1 MASHDW
7 HLTGEERR
15 KIAKWREG
23 KLPVPE
29 IAYQLSRAP
38 STIYRE
44 LKPITDWDAD
54 LPQHGGCDAV
64 TAQDKHE
71 RRRAAYRKL
80 VAHPQ
85 PRLLSRKH
93 SRRVGLRNRLLDG
106 HGLNSTAFASAS
118 PGRRPCPPRHA
129 SRSRLAAAPS
139 SRHGDGWRRVGSRCE
154 LVLRSAAPWQK
165 GTVENT
171 NGRLRKPF
179 PARSP
184 TALTNRHPRSICQRL
199 NSTLRMCLGYGTPA
213 KVFERNRVVLRNRLD
228 KRKTENCAWAG
239 VSTGWRTQGL
249 RSEHV
254 LCRAN
259 CFWCTIDT
267 RKG

>member
-1 MASHDW
+1 MASHDR
-7 HLTGEERR
+7 HLSGEERR

-139 SRHGDGWRRVGSRCE
+139 SRHGDGWRAGSAPRAGSAIRRHRGKKE
-154 LVLRSAAPWQK
+154 RSR
-165 GTVENT
+165 T
-171 NGRLRKPF
+171 RKAGSESPF
-179 PARSP
+179 PDRP
-184 TALTNRHPRSICQRL
+184 NPRL
-199 NSTLRMCLGYGTPA
+199 
-213 KVFERNRVVLRNRLD
+213 
-228 KRKTENCAWAG
+228 
-239 VSTGWRTQGL
+239 
-249 RSEHV
+249 
-254 LCRAN
+254 
-259 CFWCTIDT
+259 
-267 RKG
+267 

>member
-1 MASHDW
+1 MASHDR
-7 HLTGEERR
+7 HLSGEERR

-139 SRHGDGWRRVGSRCE
+139 SRHGDGWRRVGSA
-154 LVLRSAAPWQK
+154 LRVGSAIRSTMAK
-165 GTVENT
+165 R
-171 NGRLRKPF
+171 NGREHERQAQKALPGQIAHGFDKSTSEVDL
-179 PARSP
+179 PAPRFHASP
-184 TALTNRHPRSICQRL
+184 VPGLPDTR
-199 NSTLRMCLGYGTPA
+199 
-213 KVFERNRVVLRNRLD
+213 
-228 KRKTENCAWAG
+228 
-239 VSTGWRTQGL
+239 QGL
-249 RSEHV
+249 R
-254 LCRAN
+254 
-259 CFWCTIDT
+259 TQPDGPQKQT
-267 RKG
+267 G

>member
-1 MASHDW
+1 MASHDR
-7 HLTGEERR
+7 HLSGEERR

-118 PGRRPCPPRHA
+118 PGRRSCPPRHA

-139 SRHGDGWRRVGSRCE
+139 SRHGDGWRRAGSALRVGSAIRRHRGKKE
-154 LVLRSAAPWQK
+154 RSR
-165 GTVENT
+165 T
-171 NGRLRKPF
+171 RKAGSESPF
-179 PARSP
+179 PDRP
-184 TALTNRHPRSICQRL
+184 NPRL
-199 NSTLRMCLGYGTPA
+199 
-213 KVFERNRVVLRNRLD
+213 
-228 KRKTENCAWAG
+228 
-239 VSTGWRTQGL
+239 
-249 RSEHV
+249 
-254 LCRAN
+254 
-259 CFWCTIDT
+259 
-267 RKG
+267 